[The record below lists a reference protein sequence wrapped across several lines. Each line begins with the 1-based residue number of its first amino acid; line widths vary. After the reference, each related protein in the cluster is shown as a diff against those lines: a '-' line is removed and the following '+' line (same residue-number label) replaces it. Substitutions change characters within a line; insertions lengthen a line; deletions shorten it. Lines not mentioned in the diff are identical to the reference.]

1 VIYSR
6 QVKEGS
12 AKVAISS
19 VALRG
24 ADVSWRE

>member
-1 VIYSR
+1 VAYSR

-12 AKVAISS
+12 AKMAISS

-24 ADVSWRE
+24 ADVTWRD